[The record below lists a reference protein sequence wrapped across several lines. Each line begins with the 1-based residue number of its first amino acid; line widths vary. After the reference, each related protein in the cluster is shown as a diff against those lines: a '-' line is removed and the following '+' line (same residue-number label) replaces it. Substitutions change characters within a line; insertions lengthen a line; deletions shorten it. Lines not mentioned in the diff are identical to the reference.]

1 MRERRLITRIAVGGG
16 AAVLAVA
23 MAGCGTGTPRAPRPK
38 PAARAAPVSA
48 NWPLK
53 CDDPQGDVTAHG
65 SPNPAPPGSDLTSVA
80 WERRPD
86 ILRVAFTTAG
96 PPGSTGSGSATYTTV
111 IRDGSRTSQ
120 VDATFAGGQWR
131 VSGGPDGK
139 ELGSGTSL
147 NGDTVMVSLPGRVP
161 ADHGTIDVGKKLDV
175 SASSQVKVG
184 EGVYEDAGCSAS
196 APRGGGPRHYLAFPI
211 ERDTPTPWRTTPRWK
226 TTKTKRPTSYP
237 TTRPTTHPAEEPTH
251 TSTPAPR
258 PTHRT
263 TTRPRPPSKP
273 RTHR

>member
-16 AAVLAVA
+16 AAGLAVA
-23 MAGCGTGTPRAPRPK
+23 MTGCGTGTPRAPRPT
-38 PAARAAPVSA
+38 RAAPVAA

-53 CDDPQGDVTAHG
+53 CDDPRGDVTARG
-65 SPNPAPPGSDLTSVA
+65 SRKPAPPGSDLTSVA
-80 WERRPD
+80 WERGPD

-111 IRDGSRTSQ
+111 IRDGSRTSRI
-120 VDATFAGGQWR
+120 DATFAGGQWR

-139 ELGSGTSL
+139 DLGSGTSL
-147 NGDTVMVSLPGRVP
+147 DGDTVMLSLPGRVP
-161 ADHGTIDVGKKLDV
+161 AEHGTIDVGRRLDV
-175 SASSQVKVG
+175 SASSQVKVD

-196 APRGGGPRHYLAFPI
+196 APRGGGTRHYLTFPI
-211 ERDTPTPWRTTPRWK
+211 ERDTPTPWRSTPRWR
-226 TTKTKRPTSYP
+226 TTKTKRPPSS
-237 TTRPTTHPAEEPTH
+237 PTTHPAEEPTH
-251 TSTPAPR
+251 TSTPAAPR
-258 PTHRT
+258 PTHRA